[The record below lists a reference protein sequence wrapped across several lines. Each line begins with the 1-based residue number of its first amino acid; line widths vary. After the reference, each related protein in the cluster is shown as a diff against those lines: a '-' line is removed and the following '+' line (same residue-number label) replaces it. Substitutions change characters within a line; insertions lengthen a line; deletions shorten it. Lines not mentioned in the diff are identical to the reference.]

1 MSYEIDESRTSRYGV
16 DLIGQIDANLTLL
29 RGYGVMA
36 LELIQNADDAHA
48 TEISID
54 ITDRALIVR
63 NDAEFNSCED
73 RQNDVCLGDHVNSGE
88 MCDWHAFSLIS
99 SGAKSE
105 RSVTTTGRFGLGFTS
120 VFQITDNPEVES
132 AGSKLII
139 KPDQDSSDWK
149 KTSVKSG
156 TVFTLPW
163 AFDEMAPV
171 RKRLKNVGVVT
182 RESLSEILTK
192 INETS
197 AESLVFL
204 KNLEKISILNNG
216 KMKSVYTRE
225 YIANKNLLNISH
237 QPSNKV
243 KEYFYVSG
251 DFTNSLNFL
260 EVKFPRDL
268 GEKRRRRSV
277 EIAIPKEFET
287 SKSGLIYAYLPTERN
302 TLMPMSINGDF
313 YPNSSRKDV
322 ILERQTGT
330 DAFSEWNRTIIECSS
345 ELFNSYLED
354 IYVFL
359 GYKNFWKLIQTFFDL
374 NEQIDSY
381 GSDTS
386 DCFRAFWNKFKL
398 QSEDISIVPM
408 EGNEEISKSISES
421 YLLEGEDIK
430 EKRQAVKLLNINS
443 PSHKIQKQFPIL
455 KALGIEDIDF
465 NVIIAALTNVKWV
478 QNPIVKI
485 LPNDPE
491 IKDKYL
497 PIYTLLDSHIPKDTS
512 SVIFRDSL
520 LKYRLMPI
528 LISHSGQISAPKD
541 MYFTENSDIQKLV
554 VSLQPATLFIN
565 EILKNF
571 TRVKS
576 SCLEFS
582 IVDAVELVEWMLE
595 MEQALS
601 SSIVEKLH
609 SVLLLVT
616 GGKTPSEDLLSKIKK
631 LKVWPT
637 TDGALISAENGMIAG
652 DFSDPLGSAEIIDI
666 SKLED
671 KTSVFLKD
679 ILKVKILSLESYV
692 EEILPNVFSF
702 SFNNIDVGSYQKLL
716 QELSKHHKKFENK
729 ELVSKMQSLLLIPT
743 ETGNFLKITECAVGS
758 ASDKERL
765 RGIFENWFA
774 PRYFPESK
782 MDQQFLETL
791 GLRATPNINSL
802 EKSLR
807 SLVSENQSLANRQ
820 KAIRIVDYLVD
831 KKSSYQDLEINSFF
845 ASFSSVGFM
854 PAKGDFE
861 FWYSPEDLLS
871 PEVEEMV
878 KSQNHL
884 KILDLCEVSIP
895 FVDHFI
901 QKTKVN
907 TEPELI
913 DVIAHV
919 LVCANSKLDIP
930 NKVLKYLNRVASK
943 KNDDETLANLRS
955 LREVSFL
962 KTQSGFVRPADLY
975 KALSKIGEPW
985 AYLLPKSLDFPD
997 LIDALGIKQTPDGD
1011 DLIRILNQIKSSH
1024 VDSNDPNLSSDRLAA
1039 YLQCWELLNSL
1050 CVQDLVDDIHLDQL
1064 RNSDLFLNERNE
1076 FQYRDNLVIADSEW
1090 FRTEFEAE
1098 FGFYFVL
1105 DDHIYPNILHK
1116 LEFRYLS
1123 QNIKANLFEV
1133 VEPVNRNEMLERE
1146 ISLRAG
1152 NIVAALSKMESLIQS
1167 SNSWTDLDVYQVK
1180 SIHVE
1185 WALRFEDQDISV
1197 TKPGNVYADLANR
1210 KLYITEY
1217 LNEEDEPFNWEVM
1230 FRELFDQLFPAE
1242 SKQSLVGTVAI
1253 VSALMNKSPKRG
1265 LQYLQ
1270 DIGISISERAASV
1283 DFSGA
1288 NVKEVELTLSD
1299 AFTSDSEY
1307 AELGELENSDSGEIE
1322 YSQSVG
1328 DDESYSKPTDSQVS
1342 SYSGIREIEG
1352 YQLEEH
1358 VERGD
1363 ALEVEK
1369 PGDVSPAAL
1378 RSSEHRDRTQSAQPE
1393 DSHSRQSNGVRESR
1407 NDMDRPRSVD
1417 RSKNFNRQFQEIREA
1432 YIYVEK
1438 EPSEDAVDAQRQ
1450 KMESESQSRKIV
1462 IEHERAEGRET
1473 EEMSANNPGY
1483 DIEST
1488 ESNGDIRYIEIKSTK
1503 SLWGRDGITLSF
1515 AQLNLAYIKKD
1526 AFWLYVI
1533 ENIGSENSKIYK
1545 IQNPM
1550 KHLRGFK
1557 LNDSW
1562 KEIAVSLELAA
1573 ENREFLENG
1582 IGKED
1587 VGTRILHVERG
1598 ECFLIGWEQ
1607 IGASV
1612 KVTLLFDDIDEHVV
1626 LPLNFTKM
1634 KKLGT

>member
-16 DLIGQIDANLTLL
+16 DLIGQLDANLALL

-54 ITDRALIVR
+54 ITDKALIVR
-63 NDAEFNSCED
+63 NDAEFSSCAD
-73 RQNDVCLGDHVNSGE
+73 RQNDFCLRGDVNSGE
-88 MCDWHAFSLIS
+88 MCDWHAFVLIS

-139 KPDQDSSDWK
+139 KPDQDSSSWK
-149 KTSVKSG
+149 QTSLKFG

-163 AFDEMAPV
+163 AFDEKAPV
-171 RKRLKNVGVVT
+171 RKRLKNAGVVT

-204 KNLEKISILNNG
+204 KNLTKISILNNG
-216 KMKSVYTRE
+216 RVKSVYTRE
-225 YIANKNLLNISH
+225 YIASRNLLNITH
-237 QPSNKV
+237 QPSNKI
-243 KEYFYVSG
+243 KEYYYVSA
-251 DFTNSLNFL
+251 DFTNALNFL

-268 GEKRRRRSV
+268 GEKKRRRSV
-277 EIAIPKEFET
+277 EIAIPKEFDT

-313 YPNSSRKDV
+313 YPNPSRKDV
-322 ILERQTGT
+322 ILDRRSGS
-330 DAFSEWNRTIIECSS
+330 DAFSEWNRTIIECSAD
-345 ELFNSYLED
+345 LLNSHLEEIYL
-354 IYVFL
+354 FL
-359 GYKNFWKLIQTFFDL
+359 GYRNFWKLIQTFFDL

-386 DCFRAFWNKFKL
+386 DCFNAFWNKFKL
-398 QSEDISIVPM
+398 QSETIPIVPI
-408 EGNEEISKSISES
+408 EGNEEISKSIADS

-430 EKRQAVKLLNINS
+430 EKRQAVKLLGINS

-455 KALGIEDIDF
+455 RALGIEDIDF
-465 NVIIAALTNVKWV
+465 NVIVAALAKAHWV
-478 QNPIVKI
+478 NNPREKV

-491 IKDKYL
+491 IKERYV
-497 PIYTLLDSHIPKDTS
+497 PIYTLIDSYIPKETS

-528 LISHSGQISAPKD
+528 LISHSRSLVAPRD
-541 MYFTENSDIQKLV
+541 LSFTEISEIQNLAVKLNPKT
-554 VSLQPATLFIN
+554 SFLDEDLM
-565 EILKNF
+565 KF

-576 SCLEFS
+576 SCHEFS
-582 IVDAVELVEWMLE
+582 TEDAVHLIEWILGK
-595 MEQALS
+595 EQ
-601 SSIVEKLH
+601 VPNFPTVKLIH
-609 SVLLLVT
+609 SLLILIIT
-616 GGKTPSEDLLSKIKK
+616 GKKPSEDDVKNLQK
-631 LKVWPT
+631 LKIWPT
-637 TDGALISAENGMIAG
+637 TDGTLISAEDGMIVG

-666 SKLED
+666 SKLD
-671 KTSVFLKD
+671 NRIPAFLKEV
-679 ILKVKILSLESYV
+679 LKVKILSLESYI
-692 EEILPNVFSF
+692 EEILPNIFSF
-702 SFNNIDVGSYQKLL
+702 TFNNIDVKSYQKLL
-716 QELSKHHKKFENK
+716 AELSKHHKKFENR
-729 ELVSKMQSLLLIPT
+729 ELVSQMQSLLLIPT
-743 ETGNFLKITECAVGS
+743 ETGNFLKIADCAVGS
-758 ASDKERL
+758 NSEKERL

-774 PRYFPESK
+774 PKYFPESK

-791 GLRATPNINSL
+791 GLRASPNTKSL

-807 SLVSENQSLANRQ
+807 NLISENQNLTNRQ

-831 KKSSYQDLEINSFF
+831 KKSSYQESEISSFF
-845 ASFSSVGFM
+845 SSFSSVGFM

-861 FWYSPEDLLS
+861 YWYSPEDLLS

-884 KILDLCEVSIP
+884 KILDLCEVNIALI
-895 FVDHFI
+895 DHFI

-907 TEPELI
+907 TEPELS

-919 LVCANSKLDIP
+919 LVCADSKLDIP
-930 NKVLKYLNRVASK
+930 NRVLKYLNRVASK
-943 KNDDETLANLRS
+943 KNDDWTLENLRS

-962 KTQSGFVRPADLY
+962 KTPGGFVRPADLY

-985 AYLLPKSLDFPD
+985 AYLLPKNLDFPD

-1011 DLIRILNQIKSSH
+1011 DLIRILNQIKTSH
-1024 VDSNDPNLSSDRLAA
+1024 FDSGDLNLSPNRLAA

-1050 CVQDLVDDIHLDQL
+1050 CIQDVVDDIQLDQL
-1064 RNSDLFLNERNE
+1064 RNSDLFLNGRNE
-1076 FQYRDNLVIADSEW
+1076 FEYLENLVIADSEW
-1090 FRTEFEAE
+1090 FRTEFETE
-1098 FGFYFVL
+1098 FGSFFVL
-1105 DDHIYPNILHK
+1105 DDHVYSDILHK

-1123 QNIKANLFEV
+1123 QNIKANLLEV
-1133 VEPVNRNEMLERE
+1133 IEPVNRNEVLEQE

-1152 NIVAALSKMESLIQS
+1152 NIAAVLSKMESLTQS

-1197 TKPGNVYADLANR
+1197 TKPGNVYADLVNR

-1265 LQYLQ
+1265 FQYLQ
-1270 DIGISISERAASV
+1270 DIGISISERATSV
-1283 DFSGA
+1283 DFSKA
-1288 NVKEVELTLSD
+1288 NVKEVELNLSD
-1299 AFTSDSEY
+1299 EGTSDSGY
-1307 AELGELENSDSGEIE
+1307 TELSESEISDSDKTE
-1322 YSQSVG
+1322 YSQSVRN
-1328 DDESYSKPTDSQVS
+1328 DDSYSTPTDSQLS
-1342 SYSGIREIEG
+1342 TNSGIREIQN
-1352 YQLEEH
+1352 YQTEENSK
-1358 VERGD
+1358 RGD
-1363 ALEVEK
+1363 ELEVVK
-1369 PGDVSPAAL
+1369 PDDVSLTGL
-1378 RSSEHRDRTQSAQPE
+1378 RSSQHHDRTQSAQPE
-1393 DSHSRQSNGVRESR
+1393 DSHSRHSNGARAPR

-1417 RSKNFNRQFQEIREA
+1417 RSKNFNRQYQEIREA

-1438 EPSEDAVDAQRQ
+1438 EPSDDAVDAQKQ

-1473 EEMSANNPGY
+1473 EEMPANNPGY
-1483 DIEST
+1483 DVEST

-1533 ENIGSENSKIYK
+1533 ENIGSENSRIYK

-1573 ENREFLENG
+1573 DNKEFFENG

-1634 KKLGT
+1634 KKLGA